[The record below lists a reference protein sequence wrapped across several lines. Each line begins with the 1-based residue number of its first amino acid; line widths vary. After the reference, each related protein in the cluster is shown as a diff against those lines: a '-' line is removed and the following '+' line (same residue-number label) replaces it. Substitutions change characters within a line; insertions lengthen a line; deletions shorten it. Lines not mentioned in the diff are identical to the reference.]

1 MTEKLGVNEKEP
13 AFGQKTPTTT
23 TADNNIV
30 ITIIFVSLYIHSIV
44 SNRRMTAI
52 VNDRYYAACS

>member
-23 TADNNIV
+23 APHVRTAL
-30 ITIIFVSLYIHSIV
+30 SQY
-44 SNRRMTAI
+44 
-52 VNDRYYAACS
+52 